1 MYTHKPLATGLAL
14 GLTWG
19 LTYLL
24 CALVTSLFPTLLAE
38 ALSVLVHGLNVDTF
52 QGPVPTMTTRHVV
65 IGAIFFT
72 FVGTWVGALYAVLAN
87 ALKAL
92 RAPR

>member
-14 GLTWG
+14 GLAWG

-24 CALVTSLFPTLLAE
+24 CALVTSVFPTLLAD
-38 ALSVLVHGLNVDTF
+38 ALGVLVHGLNVDAF
-52 QGPVPTMTTRHVV
+52 RAPVPTMATRHVV

-72 FVGTWVGALYAVLAN
+72 FAGAWLGAVYAVLAN
-87 ALKAL
+87 ALKVL
-92 RAPR
+92 RVPG